1 MLFCCPL
8 VKANICCS
16 FCELLRTSWEE
27 LQHTLLADPLVPSKH
42 CTKQPWINRK
52 NRRLG
57 LLPHYSLL
65 SVIHQVPLHIPVSGT
80 RSLFLRMAVLPC
92 HDAAVAQL
100 VTSCSTQT
108 FSCVW
113 TLVVLRFSHVRHW
126 ATWWKPADCVF
137 KILDGERLW
146 CCMVPLLLPLSQG
159 LGPLTNLG
167 SSHTGTCEDNRS
179 ELRV

>member
-1 MLFCCPL
+1 MGRATAHFVSRP
-8 VKANICCS
+8 S
-16 FCELLRTSWEE
+16 GPF
-27 LQHTLLADPLVPSKH
+27 QTLHKGALNKY
-42 CTKQPWINRK
+42 K

-65 SVIHQVPLHIPVSGT
+65 SVIHQVPLQIPVSGT

-100 VTSCSTQT
+100 VTSCSAQT

-126 ATWWKPADCVF
+126 EACWLCF

-167 SSHTGTCEDNRS
+167 SSHTGTCENNRS